1 MGRGVRCT
9 RRGLTKK
16 IYAFVYIFRKAPSL
30 VYKIPY
36 RRARAW
42 PLGRVRRASKGI
54 LHTTPSR
61 TWRVREGALRK
72 IYAYVY
78 IFRKAPS
85 RTWRVREGALRKIYA
100 YVYIFRK
107 APSRTWRVREGA
119 LRKYMLTYIFFV
131 RPLLEHGVYEKVP
144 YKKYMLTYIFFVRPL
159 LEHGG
164 YEKVPCAHACA
175 RFLLH
180 VIFNAWHYHRF
191 ESFRQITVELHKK
204 NSVERDKAFLFL
216 EISFELSSQLE
227 DHQDAC
233 MQDTF
238 ARATHSA

>member
-1 MGRGVRCT
+1 M
-9 RRGLTKK
+9 LS
-16 IYAFVYIFRKAPSL
+16 YIFFVRPL
-30 VYKIPY
+30 LEHGVYEKVPY
-36 RRARAW
+36 
-42 PLGRVRRASKGI
+42 
-54 LHTTPSR
+54 
-61 TWRVREGALRK
+61 E
-72 IYAYVY
+72 
-78 IFRKAPS
+78 
-85 RTWRVREGALRKIYA
+85 
-100 YVYIFRK
+100 
-107 APSRTWRVREGA
+107 
-119 LRKYMLTYIFFV
+119 KYMLTYIFFV
-131 RPLLEHGVYEKVP
+131 RPLLEHGVYEKVPYEKYMLTYIFYVRPLLEHGVLYEKVP

-227 DHQDAC
+227 DHQDAY
-233 MQDTF
+233 T
-238 ARATHSA
+238 R

>member
-1 MGRGVRCT
+1 M
-9 RRGLTKK
+9 LT
-16 IYAFVYIFRKAPSL
+16 YIFFVRPL
-30 VYKIPY
+30 LEHGVYEKVPY
-36 RRARAW
+36 
-42 PLGRVRRASKGI
+42 
-54 LHTTPSR
+54 
-61 TWRVREGALRK
+61 E
-72 IYAYVY
+72 
-78 IFRKAPS
+78 
-85 RTWRVREGALRKIYA
+85 
-100 YVYIFRK
+100 
-107 APSRTWRVREGA
+107 
-119 LRKYMLTYIFFV
+119 KYMLTYIFSVRPLLEHGVYEKVPYENICLRIYFFV

-227 DHQDAC
+227 DHQDAY
-233 MQDTF
+233 T
-238 ARATHSA
+238 R

>member
-1 MGRGVRCT
+1 MQFLHPALLLEIQNISKPYFWPWPPPPPLRCT

-16 IYAFVYIFRKAPSL
+16 IYAFVYIFRKAPS
-30 VYKIPY
+30 
-36 RRARAW
+36 
-42 PLGRVRRASKGI
+42 
-54 LHTTPSR
+54 R
-61 TWRVREGALRK
+61 TWRVRESALRK

-164 YEKVPCAHACA
+164 YEKMPCAHACA

-180 VIFNAWHYHRF
+180 VISNAWHYHRF

-227 DHQDAC
+227 DHQDAY
-233 MQDTF
+233 T
-238 ARATHSA
+238 R

>member
-1 MGRGVRCT
+1 MACT
-9 RRGLTKK
+9 RRCLT
-16 IYAFVYIFRKAPSL
+16 
-30 VYKIPY
+30 
-36 RRARAW
+36 
-42 PLGRVRRASKGI
+42 
-54 LHTTPSR
+54 
-61 TWRVREGALRK
+61 K

-85 RTWRVREGALRKIYA
+85 RTWRVREGAL
-100 YVYIFRK
+100 
-107 APSRTWRVREGA
+107 
-119 LRKYMLTYIFFV
+119 
-131 RPLLEHGVYEKVP
+131 
-144 YKKYMLTYIFFVRPL
+144 KKYMLTYIFFVRPL

-227 DHQDAC
+227 DHQDAY
-233 MQDTF
+233 T
-238 ARATHSA
+238 R